1 MGRYAAGGARR
12 SSVCLG
18 ALCGWAEGLLT
29 LSTAHSESYD
39 SCLEVLWALVKRTLQ
54 TPITITTD
62 GALGLIKAVE
72 AMNLL
77 LSVWGHEVAD
87 AVSSKDSLHGLY
99 SDASAGWF

>member
-1 MGRYAAGGARR
+1 MLR
-12 SSVCLG
+12 
-18 ALCGWAEGLLT
+18 
-29 LSTAHSESYD
+29 
-39 SCLEVLWALVKRTLQ
+39 ALVKRTLQ

-62 GALGLIKAVE
+62 RALGLIKAVE

-87 AVSSKDSLHGLY
+87 AVSGKVHLHGLY

>member
-1 MGRYAAGGARR
+1 MDGRK
-12 SSVCLG
+12 
-18 ALCGWAEGLLT
+18 GLLT

-39 SCLEVLWALVKRTLQ
+39 SCLEVLRALVKRTLQ

-77 LSVWGHEVAD
+77 LPVWGHEVAD
-87 AVSSKDSLHGLY
+87 AVSSKDRLHGLY